1 VRAHDE
7 ADRAPSFFFCGG
19 QSNGRRVMII
29 EGKCFPLCVAAKKL
43 SVSTFA
49 VQR

>member
-1 VRAHDE
+1 
-7 ADRAPSFFFCGG
+7 
-19 QSNGRRVMII
+19 VMII